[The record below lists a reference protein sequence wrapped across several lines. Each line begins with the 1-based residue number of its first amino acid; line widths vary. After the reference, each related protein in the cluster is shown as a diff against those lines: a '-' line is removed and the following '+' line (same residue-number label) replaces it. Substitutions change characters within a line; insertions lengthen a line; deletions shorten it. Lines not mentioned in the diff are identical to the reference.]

1 MDRFEQEAAEALAI
15 RRTLGPYARAILVKT
30 PQGDFAVP
38 VEDLYVGRE
47 LRFKGSYS
55 AHELLFLRS
64 VCNSG
69 TRLLVVGAH
78 IGALA
83 IPLAKI
89 CQSAV
94 AIEANPQ
101 TFELLQFNVAM
112 NGLTNCRAI
121 NKAASNRAEPIEF
134 VMSRA
139 NTGGSKRKPVIS
151 QPFYFYD
158 NPDVVTVQ
166 AARLDD
172 LLPTET
178 FDVIVMDI
186 EGSEYFA
193 LQGMQR
199 LLAAAALIQIEFL
212 PHHLRNVAAVSV
224 TDFVALIS
232 PHFPT
237 LCIRSRKMAVPREQF
252 VPVLSEMFERDQGDG
267 GLVFAKITPDQVRF
281 EPLKPAQ
288 AVNPGFLGPPAR
300 PPA

>member
-30 PQGDFAVP
+30 PQGNFAVP
-38 VEDLYVGRE
+38 VEDLYVGQE

-55 AHELLFLRS
+55 EHELQFLRS

-69 TRLLVVGAH
+69 TRLLIVGAH
-78 IGALA
+78 VGALA

-89 CQSAV
+89 CRSAV

-101 TFELLQFNVAM
+101 TFELLQFNVSL
-112 NGLTNCRAI
+112 NGLKNCRAI

-139 NTGGSKRKPVIS
+139 NTGGSKRKPVVPM
-151 QPFYFYD
+151 PFYFRD
-158 NPDVVTVQ
+158 NPDVVMVQ
-166 AARLDD
+166 ADRLDD
-172 LLPTET
+172 LLPGES
-178 FDVIVMDI
+178 FDVILIDI

-199 LLAAAALIQIEFL
+199 LLASAALVQIEFI

-224 TDFVALIS
+224 ADFVALMS

-237 LCIRSRKMAVPREQF
+237 LCIPSKKMAVPRDQF
-252 VPVLSEMFERDQGDG
+252 VSILSEMFERDEGDG
-267 GLVFAKITPDQVRF
+267 GLIFAKIPPDQVRF
-281 EPLKPAQ
+281 ETIRPAE
-288 AVNPGFLGPPAR
+288 VNPKSPGPPAP